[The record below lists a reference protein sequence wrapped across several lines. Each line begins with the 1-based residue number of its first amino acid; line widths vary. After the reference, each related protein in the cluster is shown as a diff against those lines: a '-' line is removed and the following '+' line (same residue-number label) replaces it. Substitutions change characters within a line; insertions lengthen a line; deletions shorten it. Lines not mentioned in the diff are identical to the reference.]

1 MALQLTRHRFTIADY
16 HRMAEAG
23 VLGEDDRVELIDGEI
38 FEMSPIG
45 RKHAGCVNR
54 LNYLFS
60 SRLAGRAVVSV
71 QNPIQLSEHAEP
83 QPELTLLRPRADF
96 YTDAHPTSEAI
107 LLVVEVAD
115 SSAEFDRHVKAPL
128 YARSGIPELWLVELD
143 RSHVAVYRDPTRDGY
158 GTTRVL
164 GQGDVISPLA
174 FPDLQIAVAEILG

>member
-1 MALQLTRHRFTIADY
+1 
-16 HRMAEAG
+16 MAEAG

-83 QPELTLLRPRADF
+83 QPDLTLLRPRADF

-115 SSAEFDRHVKAPL
+115 SSAEFDRQVKAPL
-128 YARSGIPELWLVELD
+128 YARSGIPEFWLVDVDQD
-143 RSHVAVYRDPTRDGY
+143 RVGVYRDPTSAGY
-158 GTTRVL
+158 ATTCVL
-164 GQGDVISPLA
+164 RRGDVINPSA
-174 FPDLQIAVAEILG
+174 FPDLEIAVAEILG